1 VRNAQADGR
10 ALLSG
15 IKSTIEQQIIV
26 SMASSAD
33 PSAIAHRV
41 GCKITGVSGAA
52 FAVAFPTATEG
63 RVELCVTGERNLPS
77 ASTPG
82 RAPRDDGGDPD
93 MLLVQLDGKVAVE
106 LLQGTVTMSGLIT
119 LHHEPPPSTF
129 ADDNGET

>member
-1 VRNAQADGR
+1 
-10 ALLSG
+10 
-15 IKSTIEQQIIV
+15 
-26 SMASSAD
+26 MASPRLTSLLRRSRERAW
-33 PSAIAHRV
+33 RV
-41 GCKITGVSGAA
+41 LSCAQS
-52 FAVAFPTATEG
+52 G